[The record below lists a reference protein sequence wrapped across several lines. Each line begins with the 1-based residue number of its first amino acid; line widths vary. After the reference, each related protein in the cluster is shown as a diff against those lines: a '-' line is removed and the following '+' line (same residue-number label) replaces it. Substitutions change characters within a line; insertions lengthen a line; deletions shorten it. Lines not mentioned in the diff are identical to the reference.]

1 MIDINEIIE
10 EIKSKRDL
18 SGVFS
23 KQDFYD
29 LVDETVTEYR
39 QKGLIDEGEDIE
51 RLRSELRSRW
61 SEVSNS

>member
-1 MIDINEIIE
+1 MIEPKEIIK

-18 SGVFS
+18 SGAFS

-29 LVDETVTEYR
+29 LIDETITEYR
-39 QKGLIDEGEDIE
+39 QRGLIDEDEDIE
-51 RLRSELRSRW
+51 RLRAELRSRW